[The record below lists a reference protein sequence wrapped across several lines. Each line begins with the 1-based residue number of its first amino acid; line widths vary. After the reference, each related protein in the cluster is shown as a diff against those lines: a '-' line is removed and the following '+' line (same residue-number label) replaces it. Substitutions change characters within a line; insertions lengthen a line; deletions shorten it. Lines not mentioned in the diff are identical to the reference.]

1 MKRVVLSATWVGVFL
16 LAIAGPA
23 TAQDLP
29 DGFDETFAVSSLN
42 PLLMLGAD
50 AVVRLDLLRFE
61 VRDPGKATRTI
72 RRAVTVL
79 SPDGRD
85 EGELYIFYD
94 DRLRHLKRLTGQIRD
109 ASGKVVRKLNR
120 DDQEDFSAISGY
132 SLYEE
137 SRVRVARLYHHSYPY
152 TVEFEYEILHDGL
165 INWPTWYPQEEGM
178 AVVFGRF
185 ELVTRVDVEARY
197 KVQGATLEP
206 VVSRQG
212 GRKTLR
218 WEVREEPALEI
229 EPFGPVWQDQ
239 VIAVHT
245 APTAFEIEGAQGDM
259 RSWQAFGQWYHT
271 LNDGRAVLPPEAR
284 NEVHR
289 LTSGLSDVREKVRR
303 LYAYLQEKTRYVSIQ
318 LGLGGWQTFDAVYVH
333 ERGYGDCK
341 ALTNYM
347 RALLD
352 EAGIPSFPALIKAG
366 SRASKVLTDFPS
378 NQFNHVIL
386 YVDLGNGEGIWLET
400 TEQTIPF
407 GHLGTFTED
416 RYAVLVKPGGGELV
430 HTPTSQAHENQQVRH
445 ARVLLTGSG
454 DATAQ
459 VRTHYTGN
467 QQDQIRQR
475 LANRSGRERTEW
487 LVNHIDLP
495 SFELVSADFS
505 GVDAGAL
512 SLTVPMVLKV
522 SRRASR
528 TGKRLFLPVNLLE
541 RSTYVPPPVEQRTQ
555 PIEFFPY
562 AFADADTIHFE
573 LPAGFTVEAMPGPV
587 EVEAA
592 FGRYAA
598 NVEVEPDGTLAY
610 YRHLEITEDTFPAEQ
625 YDAFRDFM
633 RQIAQADRA
642 QVVLVAQ

>member
-1 MKRVVLSATWVGVFL
+1 MRPFFRATSVGVLL
-16 LAIAGPA
+16 LAMAGPT

-29 DGFDETFAVSSLN
+29 GGFDGTFAVSSLN
-42 PLLMLGAD
+42 PLLRLGAD

-61 VRDPGKATRTI
+61 VHNPGKATQTI
-72 RRAVTVL
+72 RRVVTVL

-94 DRLRHLKRLTGQIRD
+94 DRLRHLKKLTGQIRD
-109 ASGKVVRKLNR
+109 ASGKVVRKLKK

-132 SLYEE
+132 SLYDE

-165 INWPTWYPQEEGM
+165 INWPTWYPQEDGM
-178 AVVFGRF
+178 AVVYGRF
-185 ELVTRVDVEARY
+185 ELVTPADVEVRY

-206 VVSRQG
+206 AVLQHG
-212 GRKTLR
+212 KRKTLR
-218 WEVREEPALEI
+218 WVVKEEPALDL
-229 EPFGPVWQDQ
+229 EPFGPAWQDQ

-245 APTAFEIEGAQGDM
+245 APTTFEIEGAQGDM

-271 LNDGRAVLPPEAR
+271 LNEGRAVLPAEAR
-284 NEVHR
+284 SEVHR
-289 LTSGLSDVREKVRR
+289 LTSGVSDVREKVRR

-318 LGLGGWQTFDAVYVH
+318 LGLGGWQTFDAAYVH

-366 SRASKVLTDFPS
+366 NRAAEVLTDFPS
-378 NQFNHVIL
+378 NQFNHIIL
-386 YVDLGNGEGIWLET
+386 YVDLGKGEGIWLENT
-400 TEQTIPF
+400 SQTIPF

-416 RYAVLVKPGGGELV
+416 RYAVLVKPEGGELV
-430 HTPTSQAHENQQVRH
+430 HTPTSQAHDNQQVRH
-445 ARVLLTGSG
+445 ARVRLSASG

-459 VRTHYTGN
+459 VQTLYTGN

-475 LANRSGRERTEW
+475 LANRSGRERTQW

-505 GVDAGAL
+505 EVDAGAL
-512 SLTVPMVLKV
+512 SLTVPMMLKV
-522 SRRASR
+522 SRYASR
-528 TGKRLFLPVNLLE
+528 TGKRLFLPVNFLE
-541 RSTYVPPPVEQRTQ
+541 RSTYVPPPVEERTQ
-555 PIEFFPY
+555 PIKFFPY
-562 AFADADTIHFE
+562 AFADADTIRFE
-573 LPAGFTVEAMPGPV
+573 LPPGFTVEAMPDPV
-587 EVEAA
+587 ECETA

-598 NVEVEPDGTLAY
+598 KVELEPDGTLVY
-610 YRHLEITEDTFPAEQ
+610 YRRLEITDATFAAEQ

-642 QVVLVAQ
+642 QVVLVTQ